1 MFLLYRFLVGVAVWL
16 ALAPAELVAMALGR
30 SSMPRLGQ
38 RLGRAGQRP
47 GGQRPG
53 RTIVHAVS
61 AGEMVAAEAL
71 LAHWSRPL
79 SSVILT
85 TSTNDGLAVAEGI
98 RGRRAEIEDVLLLP
112 WDRPGA
118 MRRWLRDLDP
128 EIVVVVETEIW
139 PGLFAACR
147 ELSLP
152 LAVVNGRIY
161 PRDLR
166 RYRLLP
172 RFFRTV
178 LSAASWIG
186 TQDETE
192 RRRFIDIGAPADRVE
207 AVGQLKYDA
216 IATDGFGQRGDV
228 VTLAAALKGTGRL
241 VVAASTHWPE
251 EALLLDALA
260 DLRGSNAADLR
271 LVLAPRDPR
280 RARGLRRLT
289 RARGF
294 RPVLAS
300 ELRKGSSVASWDV
313 LILNR
318 MGDLGAVLE
327 HADIVVLGGTFA
339 PVGGHNPIEAA
350 ARGQAI
356 VTGPHTFHFAA
367 VIEALA
373 RERAIWSLDSGRHLS
388 SCLAGL
394 LDDKERRDRL
404 GQRARAV
411 VEARRGTAA
420 LYARTLDELV
430 SRSRAN
436 VSLDH
441 SSRPSGSQ
449 SAVLRSKA

>member
-1 MFLLYRFLVGVAVWL
+1 MFLLYRLLVGLAVWL
-16 ALAPAELVAMALGR
+16 ALAPAELVAITLGR
-30 SSMPRLGQ
+30 SSFPRLGQ
-38 RLGRAGQRP
+38 RLGRTRQHPEGR
-47 GGQRPG
+47 RPG
-53 RTIVHAVS
+53 RVVVHAVS
-61 AGEMVAAEAL
+61 AGEVAAAEAL
-71 LAHWSRPL
+71 LAHWSRPR

-85 TSTNDGLAVAEGI
+85 TSTSDGLVVAD
-98 RGRRAEIEDVLLLP
+98 RVRSRHAEIEDVLLLP

-118 MRRWLRDLDP
+118 MRRWLRDLGP

-172 RFFRTV
+172 RFFRNV

-216 IATDGFGQRGDV
+216 IANDGFGQSRQV
-228 VTLAAALKGTGRL
+228 ATLAAALKGTDRL
-241 VVAASTHWPE
+241 VVAASTHRPE
-251 EALLLDALA
+251 EALLLDALE
-260 DLRGSNAADLR
+260 DLRSASAADLR

-289 RARGF
+289 RTRGF

-300 ELRKGSSVASWDV
+300 ELGKDPSLASWDV
-313 LILNR
+313 LILDR
-318 MGDLGAVLE
+318 MGDLGTVLE
-327 HADIVVLGGTFA
+327 RADVVVLGGTFV

-350 ARGQAI
+350 ARGRAI

-367 VIEALA
+367 VIAELA
-373 RERAIWSLDSGRHLS
+373 RNQALTSLDSGRQLS
-388 SCLAGL
+388 SCLAEL
-394 LDDKERRDRL
+394 LEDGARRHRL
-404 GQRARAV
+404 GRRARAV
-411 VEARRGTAA
+411 VEARRGTAV
-420 LYARTLDELV
+420 LYARQLDELV
-430 SRSRAN
+430 SRSRAK

-441 SSRPSGSQ
+441 SSRPSGNH